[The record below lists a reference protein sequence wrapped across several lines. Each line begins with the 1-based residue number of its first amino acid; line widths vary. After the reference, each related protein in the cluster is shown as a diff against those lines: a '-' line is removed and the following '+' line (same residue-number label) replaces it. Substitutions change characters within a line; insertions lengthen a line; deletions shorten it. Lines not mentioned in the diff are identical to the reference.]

1 MRKINLLLVLILV
14 TLASYAQDSLR
25 FTRTSY
31 SVSFIDTSRQFSI
44 DDTLY
49 NAGSSLITG
58 DSILYGASLN
68 GAALNDTS
76 LNHSSNIVVPSDT
89 LFPGGAN
96 FKAVHI
102 VVDSGPAYQI
112 GPNTIV
118 IWPIIYHSGLLV
130 PYSTDSAYINV
141 TYSRITGIAGT
152 SLLRMYIFQTQG
164 HLNVNFGDAEN
175 LVQQVRIYDILG
187 QGIYTGTP
195 DRSKNIPTA
204 GWNKGI
210 YLCEITTFSGE
221 KRTIK
226 LRLE

>member
-1 MRKINLLLVLILV
+1 MRKINLLLVLILI
-14 TLASYAQDSLR
+14 TAASYAQDSLR
-25 FTRTSY
+25 FVNTFY
-31 SVSFIDTSRQFSI
+31 NVSFIDTSRQFSI

-58 DSILYGASLN
+58 DSIIYGASLN
-68 GAALNDTS
+68 GATLNDTS
-76 LNHSSNIVVPSDT
+76 LNHPSNVVIPSDT
-89 LFPGGAN
+89 LFPGLAN
-96 FKAVHI
+96 YKVVHL
-102 VVDSGPAYQI
+102 VVDSSPAYQI

-118 IWPIIYHSGLLV
+118 IWPIIHRSGF
-130 PYSTDSAYINV
+130 PIPFYSDSIYINV
-141 TYSRITGIAGT
+141 TYSRVTGIAGT
-152 SLLRMYIFQTQG
+152 SLLHMYIFQTPG

-187 QGIYTGTP
+187 QGIYGGSP

-210 YLCEITTFSGE
+210 YLCEITTLSGE

-226 LRLE
+226 FKLE

>member
-1 MRKINLLLVLILV
+1 MRQINLVLVLILA

-31 SVSFIDTSRQFSI
+31 SISFADSSRRFSI
-44 DDTLY
+44 NDTLY

-58 DSILYGASLN
+58 DSIVYGASLN
-68 GAALNDTS
+68 GAPFSDTGTNS
-76 LNHSSNIVVPSDT
+76 PGNVVNPSDT
-89 LFPGGAN
+89 FFPGIAN
-96 FKAVHI
+96 YKS
-102 VVDSGPAYQI
+102 VVIIADSSPAYQI

-118 IWPIIYHSGLLV
+118 IWPIIYHNGTPV
-130 PYSTDSAYINV
+130 PYYTDSVYINV
-141 TYSRITGIAGT
+141 TYSRITGIAGIA
-152 SLLRMYIFQTQG
+152 LLRMYIFQAQDR
-164 HLNVNFGDAEN
+164 LNVNFGDAEN

-187 QGIYTGTP
+187 QGIYAGSP

-204 GWNKGI
+204 GWNKAI

-226 LRLE
+226 FRLE